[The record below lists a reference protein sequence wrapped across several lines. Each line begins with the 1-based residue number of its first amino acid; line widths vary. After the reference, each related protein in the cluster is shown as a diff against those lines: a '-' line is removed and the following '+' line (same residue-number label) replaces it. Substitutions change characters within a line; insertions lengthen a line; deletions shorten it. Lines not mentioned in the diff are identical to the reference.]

1 MSAYQHPASKPTS
14 DPTSGGSTIKDIA
27 GPPSSK
33 EPLIKHVDLW
43 FSDGSVVL
51 QAESTLFRVHQSQLA
66 RRSVVFSDM
75 FTLPQ
80 PVVTTSHATFAEES
94 HEGCPVVRL
103 HDSEKDVANLL
114 LALYDG
120 PTFGDND
127 PDDFAIVSGILR
139 LSTKY
144 AMDSLRSKAIVHLNI
159 AWPTSLKGWDLREDK
174 AHACD
179 LASST
184 EHASLYPSP
193 IDIINLARETN
204 VPSLLPAAFY
214 DISRYTFS
222 QIFEPMDDELSRFR
236 GAAAGGTLSSED
248 MRRLALG
255 KEASAHAVGAVIHGM
270 GRGPLAH
277 SRKGAF
283 SFHPHTSAHHTVA
296 VCSTPGACRRDFAEL
311 VALAT
316 QHYVCDRE
324 RGYADPL
331 YVAEELGALKSADVS
346 ECRACARALEVWAA
360 KERER
365 MWKMIP
371 LWFRLDS

>member
-1 MSAYQHPASKPTS
+1 MGDASF
-14 DPTSGGSTIKDIA
+14 
-27 GPPSSK
+27 SSPLP
-33 EPLIKHVDLW
+33 EPLVKHADLW
-43 FSDGSVVL
+43 FCDGSVIL
-51 QAESTLFRVHQSQLA
+51 QADSTLFRVHKSQLS
-66 RRSVVFSDM
+66 RRSVIFSDM

-80 PVVTTSHATFAEES
+80 PVTTTHATLADETY
-94 HEGCPVVRL
+94 EGCPNVKL
-103 HDSEKDVANLL
+103 HDSAEDVANLL

-120 PTFGDND
+120 PKFGNND
-127 PDDFAIVSGILR
+127 PNDFAIVSGILR

-144 AMDSLRSKAIVHLNI
+144 AMDSLRSKAIAHLNI
-159 AWPTSLKGWDLREDK
+159 AWPTTLKGWDLREDK
-174 AHACD
+174 AHAYE
-179 LASST
+179 LTSLT
-184 EHASLYPSP
+184 EHARLYPSP
-193 IDIINLARETN
+193 IDIINLARETDA
-204 VPSLLPAAFY
+204 PSLLPAAFY
-214 DISRYTFS
+214 DISRYTFA
-222 QIFEPMDDELSRFR
+222 QIFEPVDEEPSRFR
-236 GAAAGGTLSSED
+236 GALGGGVLSADD

-255 KEASAHAVGAVIHGM
+255 KEASAHAVSAVIHGM
-270 GRGPLAH
+270 GRGPLVH

-283 SFHPHTSAHHTVA
+283 SLHPHAPAHPPVT

-311 VALAT
+311 VVLAT

-346 ECRACARALEVWAA
+346 ECRACARALEIWAA

>member
-14 DPTSGGSTIKDIA
+14 DPTSGGSSIKDIV

-33 EPLIKHVDLW
+33 EQLIKHVDLW

-51 QAESTLFRVHQSQLA
+51 QAESTLFRVHKSQLA

-103 HDSEKDVANLL
+103 HDSERDVANLL

-255 KEASAHAVGAVIHGM
+255 KEASAHAVGAVIHWYGARASRALTQRRVLVPSTYVGPSHG
-270 GRGPLAH
+270 GRV
-277 SRKGAF
+277 
-283 SFHPHTSAHHTVA
+283 FHTGGV
-296 VCSTPGACRRDFAEL
+296 STRFCRIGRARN
-311 VALAT
+311 AT
-316 QHYVCDRE
+316 LCLRP
-324 RGYADPL
+324 RTR
-331 YVAEELGALKSADVS
+331 ELGALKSADVS